1 MIAATVLL
9 AALEFAT
16 PAGALV
22 DLDRQAQKPPAAE
35 LKQKRTGLAS
45 YMAKKLEGRKTA
57 SGELYDGRQL
67 VAAHPSYPMGT
78 VVRVTNL
85 ANGRS
90 VVVTVIDR
98 SAGGRGRP
106 IIDLSRT
113 AAAQLDMLEQGVVKV
128 TTEVLGMKR

>member
-1 MIAATVLL
+1 MTAATALL
-9 AALEFAT
+9 TALVFAS

-22 DLDRQAQKPPAAE
+22 GLDHAAQNAPAVE

-57 SGELYDGRQL
+57 SGRIYDGREL
-67 VAAHPSYPMGT
+67 VAGHPTYPMGL
-78 VVRVTNL
+78 VLRVTNL

-98 SAGGRGRP
+98 SAGGPKRP
-106 IIDLSRT
+106 IIDLSHA